1 MRYEIVSKKEYPVY
15 SREEAD
21 ELGLSY
27 KHPFYVEKGEYGISD
42 DHEVGICLYKKTMT
56 SGGRITIKVKYP
68 WGPSFI
74 RSDKGKIKSI
84 GRPNNYGEP
93 APHKRSKSIKKRMDF
108 KKLATLM
115 AQPGMTTKDAIK
127 LVFGNIKDSKLW
139 SIKKKIKT
147 EVFTQMTK
155 EELQKIVEE
164 FPIGRQDTAR
174 ALSAIL
180 TQAMDYDDETG
191 KPGKKYDSK
200 AALAIADKLMDM
212 NDMKGKGKV
221 VVTQQLEGSTV
232 ETTLKDIQEKKKMFK
247 ATQTEVTDG
256 ILQGSEQKEE
266 QVSKEKEE

>member
-27 KHPFYVEKGEYGISD
+27 KHPFYVEEGQYGISD
-42 DHEVGICLYKKTMT
+42 DSEVGICLYKKTMT

-93 APHKRSKSIKKRMDF
+93 APNKRSKSIKKRPDF

-115 AQPGMTTKDAIK
+115 AQPGMTTKDAIR

-139 SIKKKIKT
+139 NIKKKIKT

-164 FPIGRQDTAR
+164 FPIGQHDTAK
-174 ALSAIL
+174 ALAQIL
-180 TQAMDYDDETG
+180 DKSMDYEIDSEGNVDRDN
-191 KPGKKYDSK
+191 PGKGYDSK

-212 NDMKGKGKV
+212 NEMKSKGKV

-232 ETTLKDIQEKKKMFK
+232 ETTLKDIKEKKKMFK
-247 ATQTEVTDG
+247 ATQTEVSDG
-256 ILQGSEQKEE
+256 IQQRPS
-266 QVSKEKEE
+266 EKEE

>member
-27 KHPFYVEKGEYGISD
+27 KHPFYVEEGQYGLSD
-42 DHEVGICLYKKTMT
+42 DGEVGICINKKIMT
-56 SGGRITIKVKYP
+56 SGGRMTMKVKYP

-74 RSDKGKIKSI
+74 RSDSSKVISF
-84 GRPNNYGEP
+84 GRPNNYGHP
-93 APHKRSKSIKKRMDF
+93 ISSKRNQKIKGRADF

-115 AQPGMTTKDAIK
+115 AQPGMTTKDAIR

-139 SIKKKIKT
+139 NIKKKIKT

-155 EELQKIVEE
+155 EELQKITEE
-164 FPIGRQDTAR
+164 FPIGQHDTAK
-174 ALSAIL
+174 ALAAIL
-180 TQAMDYDDETG
+180 TQAMDYDDDTG
-191 KPGKKYDSK
+191 KPGKNYDSK
-200 AALAIADKLMDM
+200 TALAIADKLMDM

-256 ILQGSEQKEE
+256 VQQRPVEEEE
-266 QVSKEKEE
+266 Q

>member
-27 KHPFYVEKGEYGISD
+27 KHPFYVEEGQYGISD
-42 DHEVGICLYKKTMT
+42 DSEVGICLYKKTMT

-93 APHKRSKSIKKRMDF
+93 APNKRSKSIKKRPDF

-115 AQPGMTTKDAIK
+115 AQPGMTTKDAIR
-127 LVFGNIKDSKLW
+127 LVFGNIRDSKLW
-139 SIKKKIKT
+139 NIKKKIKT

-164 FPIGRQDTAR
+164 FPIGQHDTAK
-174 ALSAIL
+174 ALAAIL
-180 TQAMDYDDETG
+180 DKSMDYDEDG

-212 NDMKGKGKV
+212 NEMKSKGKV

-232 ETTLKDIQEKKKMFK
+232 ETTLKDIQEKKRMFK
-247 ATQTEVTDG
+247 ATQTEVSDG
-256 ILQGSEQKEE
+256 IQQGSSEE
-266 QVSKEKEE
+266 EE

>member
-15 SREEAD
+15 SLKEAD

-27 KHPFYVEKGEYGISD
+27 KHPFYVEEGDYGVSEEG
-42 DHEVGICLYKKTMT
+42 EVGICLVKKTMV
-56 SGGRITIKVKYP
+56 SNGRTTVKVKYP

-74 RSDKGKIKSI
+74 RSNKSKVKST
-84 GRPNNYGEP
+84 GRLNNYGEP
-93 APHKRSKSIKKRMDF
+93 ATEKRNQKIKNQMDY

-115 AQPGMTTKDAIK
+115 AQPGMTTKNAVR
-127 LVFGNIKDSKLW
+127 LVFGNIKDTKLW
-139 SIKKKIKT
+139 NIKKKIKT
-147 EVFTQMTK
+147 EVFTQMTR

-164 FPIGRQDTAR
+164 FPIGRQDTAK

-180 TQAMDYDDETG
+180 TQAMDYDEDTG
-191 KPGKKYDSK
+191 KPGTKYDAK

-221 VVTQQLEGSTV
+221 VITQQLEGSTV

-247 ATQTEVTDG
+247 ATQTEVSDG
-256 ILQGSEQKEE
+256 IQQGSSEKEE
-266 QVSKEKEE
+266 Q

>member
-27 KHPFYVEKGEYGISD
+27 KHPFYVEKGEYGISN
-42 DHEVGICLYKKTMT
+42 DHEVGICLDKKIMT

-74 RSDKGKIKSI
+74 RSDSGKVTSF
-84 GRPNNYGEP
+84 GRPNNYGHP
-93 APHKRSKSIKKRMDF
+93 ISSRRNQKIKGRADF
-108 KKLATLM
+108 KKLAILM
-115 AQPGMTTKDAIK
+115 AQPGMTTKDAIR
-127 LVFGNIKDSKLW
+127 LVFGNIKDTKLW
-139 SIKKKIKT
+139 NIKKKIKT

-164 FPIGRQDTAR
+164 FPIGQHDTAK
-174 ALSAIL
+174 ALAAIL
-180 TQAMDYDDETG
+180 DKSMDYDDDG
-191 KPGKKYDSK
+191 KPGTKYDAK

-212 NDMKGKGKV
+212 NEMKSKGKV

-232 ETTLKDIQEKKKMFK
+232 ETTLKDIQEKKRMFK
-247 ATQTEVTDG
+247 ATQTEVSDG
-256 ILQGSEQKEE
+256 IQQRSSEEEE
-266 QVSKEKEE
+266 Q